1 MWAAARSSASGAG
14 PCKAR
19 WIKTVAR
26 APKDIVK
33 GKKALGRFSMVNG
46 LKSPPDVLAI
56 RRNTSLC
63 LARTP

>member
-1 MWAAARSSASGAG
+1 
-14 PCKAR
+14 
-19 WIKTVAR
+19 
-26 APKDIVK
+26 
-33 GKKALGRFSMVNG
+33 MVNG